1 LVRDFFQRT
10 SILKRASIAAIRFH
24 GRNFPE
30 VRFQGTMDYIGEHVG
45 RECEIIY
52 GMASEVTD
60 NKMFVVL
67 LVTAPVIATEEE
79 EKEDSALEL
88 EARGSVGSRQP
99 AEPNESTLVRLQFS
113 NNKGE
118 PVDVH
123 VARKLY
129 QSYHAAIRNQGITVG
144 ELERIFDEIQTA
156 TGERPETP
164 ERFRS
169 TEIPF
174 SPEQPRASI
183 FNTRR
188 KLS

>member
-1 LVRDFFQRT
+1 M
-10 SILKRASIAAIRFH
+10 RFH

-30 VRFQGTMDYIGEHVG
+30 LKFQGTMDYIGEHVG
-45 RECEIIY
+45 RNCEIIY

-60 NKMFVVL
+60 NKMFVIL
-67 LVTAPVIATEEE
+67 LVTAPVQTEED
-79 EKEDSALEL
+79 EKEDGTLEL
-88 EARGSVGSRQP
+88 EAREPVGVRQP
-99 AEPNESTLVRLQFS
+99 TEPNESTLVRLQFS
-113 NNKGE
+113 SNKGE
-118 PVDVH
+118 SVDTH

-129 QSYHAAIRNQGITVG
+129 RSYSEAIRNPDITVG

-169 TEIPF
+169 TEVPF
-174 SPEQPRASI
+174 PSTERPRATSI
-183 FNTRR
+183 FNTRLSPR